1 MVGSLPRY
9 HVKGRRMCNK
19 LWNIWCHAVVA
30 CYGMT
35 VVRPRLSVPVCLVGA
50 FVVIALMD
58 VPVKNSAQ
66 LPVAGGP
73 ASTAPQSE
81 ATSHGPM
88 RSLHLALPEL
98 PSSTHMEQAEAL
110 AVKLVAGFGVKL
122 PVALEFSDWIL
133 EASARQRMEPELI
146 ASLVFAESS
155 FRKYAQSH
163 VGAVGPAQVRPHYWG
178 AFCGHADL
186 NEPEENIYCGTQV
199 LGYLLERCE
208 GDQRCALSAY
218 NIGMNS
224 KRFAAG
230 LRYIDKIDRHMQT
243 LKTVSL

>member
-1 MVGSLPRY
+1 MR
-9 HVKGRRMCNK
+9 NK
-19 LWNIWCHAVVA
+19 LWNIWCHTVVA

-35 VVRPRLSVPVCLVGA
+35 VIRPRLAAPACLVGA

-58 VPVKNSAQ
+58 VPVTNSGQ

-73 ASTAPQSE
+73 ASTASQSA
-81 ATSHGPM
+81 ATSHGPT

-110 AVKLVAGFGVKL
+110 AIKLVAGFGVKL

-178 AFCGHADL
+178 AFCGNADL
-186 NEPEENIYCGTQV
+186 NDPEENIYCGTQV

>member
-1 MVGSLPRY
+1 MR
-9 HVKGRRMCNK
+9 KI
-19 LWNIWCHAVVA
+19 LWNIWCQAVVA
-30 CYGMT
+30 CYGMA
-35 VVRPRLSVPVCLVGA
+35 VARPRLPVPACLVGA

-58 VPVKNSAQ
+58 VPETNSGLLSAAAGPTETA
-66 LPVAGGP
+66 LP
-73 ASTAPQSE
+73 S
-81 ATSHGPM
+81 ATMPHGPVQN
-88 RSLHLALPEL
+88 LHLALPEL

-110 AVKLVAGFGVKL
+110 AAKLVAGFGVKL
-122 PVALEFSDWIL
+122 PLATEFSDWIL

-178 AFCGHADL
+178 SFCGDADL
-186 NEPEENIYCGTQV
+186 NDPEENIYCGTQV
-199 LGYLLERCE
+199 LGYLLERCD

>member
-1 MVGSLPRY
+1 MVGSLPRD
-9 HVKGRRMCNK
+9 HVKGGRMSNK
-19 LWNIWCHAVVA
+19 LWNIWCLAVVA

-35 VVRPRLSVPVCLVGA
+35 VVRPRLAVPICLVGA
-50 FVVIALMD
+50 FVVIALVD
-58 VPVKNSAQ
+58 VPVKNSGQ
-66 LPVAGGP
+66 LPFAGGP

-81 ATSHGPM
+81 ATSHGPT

-110 AVKLVAGFGVKL
+110 AEKLVAGFGLKL

>member
-1 MVGSLPRY
+1 MVGSLPRH
-9 HVKGRRMCNK
+9 HVNGRRMRNK

-30 CYGMT
+30 CYSIT
-35 VVRPRLSVPVCLVGA
+35 AVRPRLPVPVCLVGA

-58 VPVKNSAQ
+58 VPETNSGQ
-66 LPVAGGP
+66 LPVAGGS
-73 ASTAPQSE
+73 ASAASQSA
-81 ATSHGPM
+81 ATSHGPP

-186 NEPEENIYCGTQV
+186 NDPEENIYCGTQV
-199 LGYLLERCE
+199 LGYLLERCD
-208 GDQRCALSAY
+208 GDRRCALSAY

-224 KRFAAG
+224 KRFTAG

-243 LKTVSL
+243 LKKVSL

>member
-1 MVGSLPRY
+1 MR
-9 HVKGRRMCNK
+9 NK

-35 VVRPRLSVPVCLVGA
+35 VVRPRLAAAACLVGA

-58 VPVKNSAQ
+58 VPVTNSGQ

-81 ATSHGPM
+81 ATSHGPTL
-88 RSLHLALPEL
+88 SLHLALPEL

-186 NEPEENIYCGTQV
+186 NDPEENIYCGTQV

>member
-1 MVGSLPRY
+1 MRY
-9 HVKGRRMCNK
+9 K
-19 LWNIWCHAVVA
+19 LWNIWCHSVVA

-35 VVRPRLSVPVCLVGA
+35 VVLPRLSVPACLVGA
-50 FVVIALMD
+50 FVVIALME
-58 VPVKNSAQ
+58 VPETNGGQ
-66 LPVAGGP
+66 RTVAGGP
-73 ASTAPQSE
+73 ASIASQS
-81 ATSHGPM
+81 AAISHGPT
-88 RSLHLALPEL
+88 RRLQLVLPDL
-98 PSSTHMEQAEAL
+98 PSSTHMKQAEAL
-110 AVKLVAGFGVKL
+110 ALKLVAGFGVKL

-133 EASARQRMEPELI
+133 EASARQRMEPDLI
-146 ASLVFAESS
+146 ASLIFAESS
-155 FRKYAQSH
+155 FRKFAQSR

-186 NEPEENIYCGTQV
+186 NDPEENIYCGAQV
-199 LGYLLERCE
+199 LGYLFERCE

>member
-1 MVGSLPRY
+1 MR
-9 HVKGRRMCNK
+9 NK
-19 LWNIWCHAVVA
+19 LWNIWCHSVVA
-30 CYGMT
+30 CYDLA
-35 VVRPRLSVPVCLVGA
+35 VSRPRLPLPACLVGA
-50 FVVIALMD
+50 FVVIALME
-58 VPVKNSAQ
+58 VPETNGGRPSAAAKATVVA
-66 LPVAGGP
+66 LPSVTVSYGP
-73 ASTAPQSE
+73 KLNL
-81 ATSHGPM
+81 
-88 RSLHLALPEL
+88 RLALPEL

-133 EASARQRMEPELI
+133 EASARQRMEPDLI
-146 ASLVFAESS
+146 ASLIFAESS
-155 FRKYAQSH
+155 FRKFAQSR

-186 NEPEENIYCGTQV
+186 NDPEENIYCGAQV
-199 LGYLLERCE
+199 LGYLFERCE